1 MDFELILLKVF
12 ALWRVVLPAMF
23 LGCLFGN
30 WIQETR
36 FWDYLSRRLAP
47 VMQQA
52 GLPANCSLYLAM
64 CFFNLHAANAY
75 LGSEFQKSRIG
86 PSPLLGAYL
95 LGSFPNSLYFGL
107 FYIAPILIG
116 AVGWRLGTA
125 YTALHML
132 IGLLTGLTGFVLG
145 RSLGSSGAGP
155 EHPGAQAD
163 VDTQAKRGFRAVV
176 SQAWQQFLRM
186 AKVFV
191 PVTLFFIV
199 LTNLPAVQ
207 HLIETSDELFAAIG
221 LSGPVVLVLAAGL
234 PSTLSGLAAAGSL
247 FQAGQLSG
255 PEVISA
261 LLMGYFLH
269 IIYEFFAN
277 HLPLSMTF
285 FGPKNGIR
293 LSTVH
298 LITRLVFITLIIAWI
313 FLEK

>member
-1 MDFELILLKVF
+1 M
-12 ALWRVVLPAMF
+12 
-23 LGCLFGN
+23 
-30 WIQETR
+30 
-36 FWDYLSRRLAP
+36 
-47 VMQQA
+47 
-52 GLPANCSLYLAM
+52 
-64 CFFNLHAANAY
+64 
-75 LGSEFQKSRIG
+75 
-86 PSPLLGAYL
+86 
-95 LGSFPNSLYFGL
+95 
-107 FYIAPILIG
+107 
-116 AVGWRLGTA
+116 GWRLGSA

-155 EHPGAQAD
+155 EQPGAQAD
-163 VDTQAKRGFRAVV
+163 VLDTQAKQGFRAVV
-176 SQAWQQFLRM
+176 SQTWQQFLRM

-191 PVTLFFIV
+191 PVTLFFII

-207 HLIETSDELFAAIG
+207 HLIETSDEFFAAIG

-255 PEVISA
+255 PELVSA

-293 LSTVH
+293 LSSVH
-298 LITRLVFITLIIAWI
+298 LITRLVFITMIVAWI
-313 FLEK
+313 LIEK